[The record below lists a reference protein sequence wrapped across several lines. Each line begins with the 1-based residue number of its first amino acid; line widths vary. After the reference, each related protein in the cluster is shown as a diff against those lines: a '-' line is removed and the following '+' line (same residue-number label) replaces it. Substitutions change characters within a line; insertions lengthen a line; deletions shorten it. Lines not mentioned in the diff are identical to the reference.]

1 MNPKM
6 TMRSTTQLDVQ
17 LIQATDIKK
26 AKKAYMVRIFGGATV
41 FLVQNHT

>member
-17 LIQATDIKK
+17 LIHATDLRNARKE
-26 AKKAYMVRIFGGATV
+26 YMVRIFGGATV
-41 FLVQNHT
+41 FFVQNQT